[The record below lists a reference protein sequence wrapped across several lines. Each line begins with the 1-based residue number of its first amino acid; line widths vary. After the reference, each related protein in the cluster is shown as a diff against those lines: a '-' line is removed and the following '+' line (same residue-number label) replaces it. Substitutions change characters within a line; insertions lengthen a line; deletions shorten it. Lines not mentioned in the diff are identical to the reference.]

1 MKRTEVQSQPVSS
14 PYGWSLGSDTDGFYR
29 LQAACSR
36 GAATASVPVL
46 SQTSSGPPTIVS
58 ALAAQHH

>member
-14 PYGWSLGSDTDGFYR
+14 PYGWSLGIDTCDYR

-46 SQTSSGPPTIVS
+46 SQTSCEPPTIVS